1 MYKHILIPVALDHE
15 HTPEEALVVAAKVMD
30 EGGRI
35 TALHVSE
42 PLPGLAAQYLPDD
55 HIKTRT
61 ENLMNRMKAELHDDA
76 HIAMKVVEGHAGRSI
91 VDYAEK
97 NGVDLIVIAS
107 HRPGLQDFFLG
118 STAARVVRHAQ
129 CCVHVL
135 R

>member
-1 MYKHILIPVALDHE
+1 MLHLYSK
-15 HTPEEALVVAAKVMD
+15 LVPKCIQQQMK
-30 EGGRI
+30 RM
-35 TALHVSE
+35 
-42 PLPGLAAQYLPDD
+42 
-55 HIKTRT
+55 
-61 ENLMNRMKAELHDDA
+61 NLMNRMKAELHDDA